1 MNAMPASATPVL
13 HAARHV
19 LRLSAGL
26 PTSDGAGV
34 KLTRLIGTPQQPPID
49 PFLMLDVFGTE
60 RPQDYIAG
68 FPSHPHRGFET
79 VTYMLKGRM
88 RHRDNK
94 GGEGLLVPGSVQ
106 WMTAGRGIVHSE
118 MPEQVEGEMR
128 GFQLWVNLPAKDKMR
143 APRYQDIGPEH
154 LPVLQLDAN
163 GAVMG
168 RAVGLE
174 APVLDAP
181 GAVAAVKVIAGAV
194 AGVSGPVQAE
204 ATQPLFAD
212 VLLAPETT
220 LALPMTLGHQGF
232 VHVFGGALRLAASGG
247 ETEVRMG
254 QLAVLSDG
262 DHVALR
268 AGPDGARLIVVA
280 GRPLR
285 EPVAWHGPFVMNT
298 ADEIREAIADY
309 QAGRF

>member
-1 MNAMPASATPVL
+1 
-13 HAARHV
+13 
-19 LRLSAGL
+19 
-26 PTSDGAGV
+26 
-34 KLTRLIGTPQQPPID
+34 
-49 PFLMLDVFGTE
+49 MLDAFGTD

-68 FPSHPHRGFET
+68 FPPHPHRGFET

-88 RHRDNK
+88 RHRDNH

-128 GFQLWVNLPAKDKMR
+128 GFQLWVNLPARDKMR
-143 APRYQDIGPEH
+143 APRYQDIGPER
-154 LPVLQLDAN
+154 LPVLQLDAQ
-163 GAVMG
+163 G
-168 RAVGLE
+168 RVLVRDSGLE
-174 APVLDAP
+174 APAP
-181 GAVAAVKVIAGAV
+181 TALGAVAAVKLIAGAV
-194 AGVSGPVQAE
+194 AGVAGPVQAE
-204 ATQPLFAD
+204 ATEPLFVD
-212 VLLAPETT
+212 VALAPDAT
-220 LALPMTLGHQGF
+220 LVLPIATGHQGF

-247 ETEVRMG
+247 DTGVGIG

-262 DHVALR
+262 DHLR
-268 AGPDGARLIVVA
+268 LQAGPSGARLIVVA

-298 ADEIREAIADY
+298 SDEIREAIADY